1 MHMSNS
7 ESNNSVRYRAPVP
20 KDQCPM
26 ALSAEVLGDRWVLL
40 ILREAF
46 YGVQRYDDM
55 LQDLGIPR
63 ATLTDRLNK
72 LLNLK
77 ILERHAYQEKGERAR
92 HAYRLSAEGRAL
104 GKVLIAM
111 SEWGE
116 TYLTK
121 SPAPAYLVER
131 TTNTPLRIAFVT
143 EEGKEVS
150 ASQTKLHVETTN
162 QS

>member
-1 MHMSNS
+1 MSNS
-7 ESNNSVRYRAPVP
+7 ESNNSVRHRAAVP

-26 ALSAEVLGDRWVLL
+26 ALAAEVLGDRWMLL

-55 LQDLGIPR
+55 LQDLGTPR

-72 LLNLK
+72 LLDFK
-77 ILERHAYQEKGERAR
+77 ILERHAYQEKGAR
-92 HAYRLSAEGRAL
+92 VRYAYRLSAEGWAL
-104 GKVLIAM
+104 GKVLVAM

-131 TTNTPLRIAFVT
+131 TTNAPLRIAFVT
-143 EEGKEVS
+143 KEGKEVP
-150 ASQTKLHVETTN
+150 ASQTKLHVETIDKG
-162 QS
+162 